1 MDKYVLEASQFNPGQ
16 ILTFR
21 VQAVNSLFNGEFS
34 DEYKFSIEHSVIE
47 DTIENIQVVSKS
59 DSKVNIKWSKVIPKE
74 NSALNNGSTWFYR
87 YIYLLLFAQC
97 LLFNCLKYIYIYFFK
112 VICLI
117 RFLKNQGLM
126 KADFRKHLSIS
137 LCWYI
142 NTKFKT

>member
-59 DSKVNIKWSKVIPKE
+59 DSKVIIKWSKVIPKE

-97 LLFNCLKYIYIYFFK
+97 LLFNYLKYIC
-112 VICLI
+112 ICLI
-117 RFLKNQGLM
+117 RFLKNQWLM

>member
-1 MDKYVLEASQFNPGQ
+1 MQSLLLKLTFNIEFDFQGPVDQYVLEASQFNPGQ

-59 DSKVNIKWSKVIPKE
+59 DSKVIIKWSKVIPKE

-97 LLFNCLKYIYIYFFK
+97 LLFNCLKYIYISYGT
-112 VICLI
+112 VV
-117 RFLKNQGLM
+117 R
-126 KADFRKHLSIS
+126 DFESEA
-137 LCWYI
+137 
-142 NTKFKT
+142 KTR

>member
-97 LLFNCLKYIYIYFFK
+97 LLFNCLKYIYIYIYISKLFVYFNQVFK
-112 VICLI
+112 ESMTNESRFQKTLI
-117 RFLKNQGLM
+117 NF
-126 KADFRKHLSIS
+126 S
-137 LCWYI
+137 LLVH
-142 NTKFKT
+142 

>member
-59 DSKVNIKWSKVIPKE
+59 DSKVIIKWSKVIPKE

-97 LLFNCLKYIYIYFFK
+97 LLFNCLKYIYISYGT
-112 VICLI
+112 VV
-117 RFLKNQGLM
+117 R
-126 KADFRKHLSIS
+126 DFESEA
-137 LCWYI
+137 
-142 NTKFKT
+142 KTR